1 VKQRLSF
8 VRIAKKNYPNLK
20 SNIKMTNQK
29 RNHILLW
36 VIAILIGIANSSC
49 SSKKKTT
56 EVNKQEIKI
65 ENSQNSENSENSQT
79 NVKVDI
85 KTKVDDKTKTVS
97 VKKTYAP
104 VDATKPAS
112 VTDPEGKKHDLNN
125 ASLTEET
132 TTEETNKKTDN
143 SDNSEIFRK
152 TESAAKAE
160 SKGKAAAKIEAKKI
174 DLDKSGFNSWSWL
187 WVIGIIIVIIG
198 IAYLNHRF
206 RLLKRVTTFFSK

>member
-20 SNIKMTNQK
+20 LLAEMKKNT

-36 VIAILIGIANSSC
+36 VIAILLGIANSSC

-56 EVNKQEIKI
+56 EVNKEEIKI

-85 KTKVDDKTKTVS
+85 VTKVDDKTKTTS
-97 VKKTYAP
+97 TTKTWKPIDPTKPSSKTEPDGKKT
-104 VDATKPAS
+104 
-112 VTDPEGKKHDLNN
+112 EFNN
-125 ASLTEET
+125 SSYEEKT
-132 TTEETNKKTDN
+132 TTEEANKKTEN

-152 TESAAKAE
+152 KELAGKTE

-174 DLDKSGFNSWSWL
+174 DLDKSGFNSWSWF
-187 WVIGIIIVIIG
+187 WVAGAIIIG
-198 IAYLNHRF
+198 IGLLYLNNRF